1 MSIRIVETVAGGTTA
16 ELRQGREAAELRA
29 DVVELRVDGVGD
41 LDLPALL
48 ADRRGPVI
56 VTCRP
61 VWEGG
66 RYDGAE
72 PDRLRLLRRARAL
85 GAEFIDVEF
94 RADWRSVA
102 AFDRAEPS
110 NPRTACDRAEPSDGL
125 VLSFHDFA
133 GIPADLELIA
143 AAMSASGADV
153 VKIAVAT
160 THLMDCEA
168 LRRAGRLLRSGAVI
182 GMGPAGAVTRIAPQ
196 LFNAC
201 WTYCGE
207 LASLGQIPARD
218 MREVYGVGRVSAG
231 AALFGVTGRPV
242 MHSKS
247 PALHN
252 AVFRHEGIDAV
263 YVPFEAHDFDD
274 FDAFARMFGVQ
285 GASVTAPFK
294 GDAFAAA
301 AQTDA
306 AATGTR
312 AANTLKRGPDGWTAS
327 NTDAA
332 GFLAPLAD
340 VPLRGMTTAVI
351 GVGGAARSV
360 RHALDRAGARVTLL
374 GREDLDRASEPWDLL
389 VHATPV
395 GTAPQVSDSV
405 MAGRPIRARVVYD
418 LVYNPIDTQLLRDAR
433 AAGAR
438 TIGGMPM
445 LVAQA
450 CRQFEFWFG
459 RPAPA
464 DVYER
469 AAGALTTYETD
480 DIRRVR

>member
-1 MSIRIVETVAGGTTA
+1 MSIRSVETVAGATTA
-16 ELRQGREAAELRA
+16 ELRLGRETAETRA
-29 DVVELRVDGVGD
+29 DVVELRIDGVTD
-41 LDLPALL
+41 LDLAAVL
-48 ADRRGPVI
+48 ADRRAPVI

-102 AFDRAEPS
+102 AFDRSGAS
-110 NPRTACDRAEPSDGL
+110 AAGGGRDGL
-125 VLSFHDFA
+125 VLSFHDFN
-133 GIPADLELIA
+133 GIPADLDLIA
-143 AAMSASGADV
+143 RAMSASGADV
-153 VKIAVAT
+153 AKIAVTPHSLA
-160 THLMDCEA
+160 DCDHI
-168 LRRAGRLLRSGAVI
+168 RRAGRLLRTGVVI
-182 GMGPAGAVTRIAPQ
+182 GMGNAGAVTRMAPH
-196 LFNAC
+196 LFNSVWSYA
-201 WTYCGE
+201 GE
-207 LASLGQIPARD
+207 LTSLGQIPVRE
-218 MREVYGVGRVSAG
+218 MREVYRVGQLSPQ
-231 AALFGVTGRPV
+231 AALFGVTGHPV

-252 AVFRHEGIDAV
+252 AAFRFAEMEAV
-263 YVPFEAHDFDD
+263 YVPFEAADFDD
-274 FDAFARMFGVQ
+274 FNTFARLFGVQ

-294 GDAFAAA
+294 GEAFTA
-301 AQTDA
+301 AQSADA
-306 AATGTR
+306 AATETR
-312 AANTLKRGPDGWTAS
+312 AANTLKRTPKGWIAA
-327 NTDAA
+327 NTDSA

-340 VPLRGMTTAVI
+340 VTLRGLNTAVI

-360 RHALDRAGARVTLL
+360 RHALTSAGANVTLL
-374 GREDLDRASEPWDLL
+374 GREALDRASEPWDLL
-389 VHATPV
+389 VNATPV
-395 GTAPQVSDSV
+395 GTSPAVDESV
-405 MAGRPIRARVVYD
+405 LAGRPIRARIVYD
-418 LVYNPIDTQLLRDAR
+418 LVYNPSDTRLLQDAR

-459 RPAPA
+459 QPAPLEA
-464 DVYER
+464 YER
-469 AAGALTTYETD
+469 AARALTPYETD

>member
-1 MSIRIVETVAGGTTA
+1 MSIRIVETVTGDTTA
-16 ELRQGREAAELRA
+16 ELRLGREAAELRA
-29 DVVELRVDGVGD
+29 DIVELRVDGVSD
-41 LDLPALL
+41 LDLPAVL
-48 ADRRGPVI
+48 ADRRAPVI

-102 AFDRAEPS
+102 AFDGVESP
-110 NPRTACDRAEPSDGL
+110 NPRTSASEGL
-125 VLSFHDFA
+125 VLSLHDFA
-133 GIPADLELIA
+133 GIPADLDLIA
-143 AAMSASGADV
+143 AAMSAAGADM
-153 VKIAVAT
+153 VKIAVTT

-168 LRRAGRLLRSGAVI
+168 LRRAGRLLRSGVVI

-196 LFNAC
+196 LFNSR
-201 WTYCGE
+201 WTYCGDIS
-207 LASLGQIPARD
+207 AIGQISVRD
-218 MREVYGVGRVSAG
+218 MREVYDAGRASADAG
-231 AALFGVTGRPV
+231 LFGVTGRPV

-252 AVFRHEGIDAV
+252 AAFRHEGIDAV

-274 FDAFARMFGVQ
+274 FNAFARMFNVR

-294 GDAFAAA
+294 PAAFAAA
-301 AQTDA
+301 ASADA
-306 AATGTR
+306 AAKETG
-312 AANTLKRGPDGWTAS
+312 AANTLKRVEGGWEAA

-332 GFLAPLAD
+332 GFLAPISD
-340 VPLRGMTTAVI
+340 VHLRGIKAAVI
-351 GVGGAARSV
+351 GQGGAARSV
-360 RHALDRAGARVTLL
+360 RHALASAGAEVVLL
-374 GREDLDRASEPWDLL
+374 GREDLGRASEPWDLL
-389 VHATPV
+389 VNATPI
-395 GTAPQVSDSV
+395 GTAPGAAESV
-405 MAGRPIRARVVYD
+405 MAGRPINARVVYD
-418 LVYNPIDTQLLRDAR
+418 LVYNPAETQLMQDAL
-433 AAGAR
+433 ASGAR
-438 TIGGMPM
+438 VIGGMPM

-459 RPAPA
+459 RPAPV
-464 DVYER
+464 DVYEQ
-469 AAGALTTYETD
+469 AAKALTTYETD